1 MRKFLGCLVFCFISG
16 SLTFAADA
24 AEVMSED
31 MLLDNNVEV
40 INSAI
45 TDGDTK
51 DSDKTS
57 GFAFWNF
64 ITKPLS
70 LFTDENTQTETTG
83 PDGKKE
89 TYVEKNI
96 RLANEGKLEAQMNLG
111 YMYLYGVNGVEADY
125 EQALKYYTMAAAQK
139 DPIALNNLG
148 SLYFSGIGTK
158 TDVQKAAELCSEAA
172 QNGNDNA
179 AVNLAFIYLVGGAKD
194 EVRNKKAV
202 NLFKQAADAGN
213 NIAKFMLG
221 YAFYKGF
228 AVEQNYQEAYKLIKA
243 AAGGDSQIDE
253 AQMVLGEMLIE
264 GKGTVQNFQDG
275 VNSLRAAVSQGNME
289 AFLVV
294 AKIYN
299 DGKLAPRNPV
309 LAHALYNIA
318 ASRNIEGA
326 AQMREAIAKNL
337 KREHLTMAQKQAQQF
352 KDNPSELT
360 KYIRQTFGPNMRDY
374 IHNNM

>member
-158 TDVQKAAELCSEAA
+158 ADVQKAAELFSEAA

-221 YAFYKGF
+221 YAYYKGF

-264 GKGTVQNFQDG
+264 GRGTVQNFQDG

>member
-1 MRKFLGCLVFCFISG
+1 MRKIWGCLVFCVASG
-16 SLTFAADA
+16 SLTFTADA
-24 AEVMSED
+24 TEVMSED

-40 INSAI
+40 VNSAV
-45 TDGDTK
+45 TDEDAK
-51 DSDKTS
+51 DSDETS

-70 LFTDENTQTETTG
+70 LFADENTTTETTG

-89 TYVEKNI
+89 TYAEKNI

-111 YMYLYGVNGVEADY
+111 YMYLYGVNGVETDY
-125 EQALKYYTMAAAQK
+125 EQAFKYYTMAAAQK

-158 TDVQKAAELCSEAA
+158 ADVQKAAELFSKAA
-172 QNGNDNA
+172 ENGNDNA

-194 EVRNKKAV
+194 EMRNKKAV

-221 YAFYKGF
+221 YAYYKGF
-228 AVEQNYQEAYKLIKA
+228 AVEQNYQKAYKLIKA
-243 AAGGDSQIDE
+243 AAGGDSRIDE

-264 GKGTVQNFQDG
+264 GRGTVQNFQDG

-299 DGKLAPRNPV
+299 EGKLAPRNPV